1 LVTNILPPLTGSSI
15 KAEDSHYL
23 SIVDMLLVPCTDL
36 VFQFACAEEST
47 RLPQGLHLLY
57 PNGPNIFRRGN
68 QLWIRS
74 PIGFVWRNLRYPAGR
89 VVQLHPESFLLLD
102 DGSVLVFRR
111 AVLALHRSG
120 SPVLRADVPSW
131 YDESDS
137 GVECDIGSAF
147 VNV

>member
-1 LVTNILPPLTGSSI
+1 MFSV
-15 KAEDSHYL
+15 
-23 SIVDMLLVPCTDL
+23 
-36 VFQFACAEEST
+36 
-47 RLPQGLHLLY
+47 RLPQGLHLRY
-57 PNGPNIFRRGN
+57 PNPNITY
-68 QLWIRS
+68 
-74 PIGFVWRNLRYPAGR
+74 FVEEINCGYVVRLVLFGATYDIQ
-89 VVQLHPESFLLLD
+89 VQLHPESFLLLD

-111 AVLALHRSG
+111 AVLALHRSD

>member
-1 LVTNILPPLTGSSI
+1 
-15 KAEDSHYL
+15 
-23 SIVDMLLVPCTDL
+23 MLLVPCTAL
-36 VFQFACAEEST
+36 MFQLACAEEST

-89 VVQLHPESFLLLD
+89 VVQLPTSNFI
-102 DGSVLVFRR
+102 LVFRR
-111 AVLALHRSG
+111 AVLALHRSD
-120 SPVLRADVPSW
+120 SPVLRADVSSW
-131 YDESDS
+131 YIESDS

-147 VNV
+147 VSV